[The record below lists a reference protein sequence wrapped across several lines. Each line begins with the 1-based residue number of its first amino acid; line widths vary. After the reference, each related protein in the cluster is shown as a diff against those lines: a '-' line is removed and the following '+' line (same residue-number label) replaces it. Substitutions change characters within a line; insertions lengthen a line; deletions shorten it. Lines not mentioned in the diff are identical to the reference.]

1 MIVVELL
8 LLSLWTILNQSGHI
22 SSADPVKFSSTDGE
36 NSPGSTFRPPDL
48 LAVSS
53 QTAALLPKLLPGY
66 KLSSADGLER
76 RK

>member
-8 LLSLWTILNQSGHI
+8 LLSLWTILNQSANI

-36 NSPGSTFRPPDL
+36 NSPGSTSRPPDP
-48 LAVSS
+48 S
-53 QTAALLPKLLPGY
+53 LPELLPGF

-76 RK
+76 LK